1 VVVRRRFSTD
11 ERRARLVRRHHLG
24 RTAPDVTSAVRDLV
38 AFHSS
43 DPSTP
48 HLGAWA
54 RVSGFAPD
62 DLHHA
67 LVEARTLWRMHA
79 MRRTLFVVPAADA
92 GIVEAAAG
100 RDIAR
105 AERRRFE
112 GWLAT
117 EMGSVSERG
126 EGGAAGHR
134 TGDGIEDWLDH
145 VRARVLDAL
154 AGGAELRTQDLKGAV
169 PELQTVI
176 TVGSGKWA
184 TRTPVASRVL
194 FLLAMEGWIVRT
206 RAAGSWRSSQ
216 YAWAATDAWFG
227 TRPPRR
233 EPAAARAELT
243 RRYLAA
249 FGPATEVDLRWW
261 TGWTAARARA
271 ALEAVGAVAVDLEGD
286 GASGPVEGF
295 VLPAHL
301 VGEAG
306 AAASEVAASVAFLPG
321 LDPTSMG
328 WKGRGWYLGDHT
340 ERVFDRNGNAGPT
353 IWVGGRIVGG
363 WGQRSDG
370 EVANRLLEDVGDE
383 ATARV
388 EAEAAA
394 LTAWLDGVVVTP
406 RFRTP
411 LERELTA
418 D

>member
-117 EMGSVSERG
+117 EMGSVS
-126 EGGAAGHR
+126 
-134 TGDGIEDWLDH
+134 GIEDWLDH

-154 AGGAELRTQDLKGAV
+154 AGGAELRTQDLKEAV
-169 PELQTVI
+169 TELRTVI

-184 TRTPVASRVL
+184 ARTPVASRVL

-233 EPAAARAELT
+233 EPAAARAELA
-243 RRYLAA
+243 RRYLTA

-286 GASGPVEGF
+286 GAGGREEGF
-295 VLPAHL
+295 VLPADL
-301 VGEAG
+301 EGDE
-306 AAASEVAASVAFLPG
+306 EVAAGEVATSVAFLPG
-321 LDPTSMG
+321 LDPTPMG
-328 WKGRGWYLGDHT
+328 WKSRGWYLGHHTDH
-340 ERVFDRNGNAGPT
+340 VFDRNGNAGPT

-370 EVANRLLEDVGDE
+370 EVAYRLLEGVGDE